1 MDAYEIANLREG
13 LRRLRERGSLI
24 DAVRA
29 AMVHR
34 SELHVLAASVD
45 KLDLL
50 VKLSNNIDSNK
61 IGELGELASSEKL
74 VELSKYTMTII
85 SIFNKLDI
93 IVNKNTALKNYDGSV
108 DEIKYVIEQR
118 YEDFF
123 ETLQYFALKEL
134 ALAGFG
140 SVGKLVADLKQTKEN
155 HDDLIREL
163 QIAASDKSVYTN
175 ATHFKESSEYYRKIS
190 LYFYIAIGCLIAA
203 LLATGIGF
211 LVFPAP
217 QELLIQNSIS
227 KILILGALGYA
238 ISLCAKNLHA
248 NRHNYVMNR
257 HRYNA
262 LSTYKLLVES
272 AATEDK
278 KDLILA
284 QAAQCI
290 FEPQETGYIK
300 DPPPN
305 MEIPAGFIQLL
316 TSKFSK

>member
-140 SVGKLVADLKQTKEN
+140 SVGKLVAD
-155 HDDLIREL
+155 
-163 QIAASDKSVYTN
+163 
-175 ATHFKESSEYYRKIS
+175 
-190 LYFYIAIGCLIAA
+190 
-203 LLATGIGF
+203 
-211 LVFPAP
+211 
-217 QELLIQNSIS
+217 
-227 KILILGALGYA
+227 
-238 ISLCAKNLHA
+238 
-248 NRHNYVMNR
+248 
-257 HRYNA
+257 
-262 LSTYKLLVES
+262 
-272 AATEDK
+272 
-278 KDLILA
+278 
-284 QAAQCI
+284 
-290 FEPQETGYIK
+290 
-300 DPPPN
+300 
-305 MEIPAGFIQLL
+305 
-316 TSKFSK
+316 